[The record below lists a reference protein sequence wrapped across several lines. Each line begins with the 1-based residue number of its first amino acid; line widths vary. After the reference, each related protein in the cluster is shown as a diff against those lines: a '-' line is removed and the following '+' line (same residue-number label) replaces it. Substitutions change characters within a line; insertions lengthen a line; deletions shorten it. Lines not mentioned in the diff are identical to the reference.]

1 MPNILD
7 DRKKTADDLA
17 NAIRM
22 IDTIYQNKNNNQ
34 IIDALLLVVL
44 NTLGDAEEHIKKEV
58 KDWTIYYKKRDFEA
72 KLEAEMNGEE
82 DSSDE

>member
-22 IDTIYQNKNNNQ
+22 IDMIYQNKNNNQ

-58 KDWTIYYKKRDFEA
+58 KEWTIYYKKRDFEA

>member
-58 KDWTIYYKKRDFEA
+58 KEWTIYYKKRDFEA